1 MNTFRPGL
9 MAPGSASGPRIFLA
23 AIALIMAMAGRAD
36 GGPAL
41 LPAAERSYQA
51 AVRGDPDAQAD
62 LAASYARGDGVPQSD
77 AFAFQWCLRAAAQGH
92 AEAQLMLSGL
102 FANGKGVPQDYV
114 TAYKWASLA
123 AASAREPDTLEKVV
137 KTIRFLAPQL
147 SDAEISEARARASD
161 WKPRQELILDYPASS
176 QQGQLGP
183 PVVQLDP
190 GTARRFRAGSPM
202 RLSSHVGTARGM
214 AYRGSAGA
222 TRVKSCRC
230 HMPARLQRLARRW
243 GL

>member
-1 MNTFRPGL
+1 MNML
-9 MAPGSASGPRIFLA
+9 SLAIMASGSASVARMFLA
-23 AIALIMAMAGRAD
+23 AFALTMAMAGRAD

-41 LPAAERSYQA
+41 RPPAERSYEA
-51 AVRGDPDAQAD
+51 AVRGDPDAQTN

-77 AFAFQWCLRAAAQGH
+77 ALAFQWCLRAAGQGH

-123 AASAREPDTLEKVV
+123 AANARDPDTLGRVV
-137 KTIRFLAPQL
+137 KLIRFLAPQL
-147 SDAEISEARARASD
+147 SDSEIEEARERANA
-161 WKPRQELILDYPASS
+161 WKPRPENTLDYAASS
-176 QQGQLGP
+176 GHLGLP
-183 PVVQLDP
+183 LVQSDQ
-190 GTARRFRAGSPM
+190 GTARKYRTGMPS
-202 RLSSHVGTARGM
+202 RLSSHVRTARAM
-214 AYRGSAGA
+214 AYRGNATA

-230 HMPARLQRLARRW
+230 HVPARLLRLARRW